1 MYLYVS
7 NCDSWRDK
15 LEQKK
20 IEKNNLTSKRFCHKL
35 KKFWNLLFS
44 EFWYLYGFLRLKWCM
59 SMYVWRIWMYPYLF
73 VKSIY
78 MATVW
83 HYRFHHY
90 VEISHQFNS
99 ARYKGINV
107 KVKVRQ
113 WLKGLKSSISQ
124 WNQLNCTLWF
134 LTNQIN
140 TNKKVKQMRNILH
153 TKILFQLS
161 FLSTTSSF
169 PQRSHML

>member
-1 MYLYVS
+1 MLFFFFF
-7 NCDSWRDK
+7 C
-15 LEQKK
+15 
-20 IEKNNLTSKRFCHKL
+20 IENFGICTV
-35 KKFWNLLFS
+35 FS
-44 EFWYLYGFLRLKWCM
+44 VWKWCM

-78 MATVW
+78 MVTVW

-107 KVKVRQ
+107 KFKVRQ

-140 TNKKVKQMRNILH
+140 TNKKVKQMRNFTFVIFFTQRFFFNWVSCLPH
-153 TKILFQLS
+153 LPFHKDLTCCNNLFY
-161 FLSTTSSF
+161 
-169 PQRSHML
+169 